1 MSETSQNLS
10 NCLKTIHGG
19 KKSINLWPFVIELP
33 LLSRALTFKMCALQL
48 GFTSIS
54 DSVMLHPRLGHS
66 RGNTI
71 FFTING
77 EHLHM
82 KVPNEQ
88 DFYLITKCNSLRL
101 LPKPRQQVTP
111 ELHRS
116 FKVCKSAL
124 RPQAIC
130 GKQGST
136 LVLSLQMFLF

>member
-10 NCLKTIHGG
+10 NCLKPTHGG
-19 KKSINLWPFVIELP
+19 KTSINLWPSMIELP

-48 GFTSIS
+48 GFPSIS

-66 RGNTI
+66 RENTI

-77 EHLHM
+77 EYLHM
-82 KVPNEQ
+82 KVPNEH
-88 DFYLITKCNSLRL
+88 DFYLIMKCNSIRL

-130 GKQGST
+130 GIQGST
-136 LVLSLQMFLF
+136 LVLSLQIFLF